1 MEGGRK
7 GGGGG
12 GVYMYKYKIKG
23 EGEGWRKK
31 KNYCRNGKLVETEV
45 HAGGPF
51 LQHVTV
57 VCICIS
63 RVDKP

>member
-1 MEGGRK
+1 
-7 GGGGG
+7 
-12 GVYMYKYKIKG
+12 MYKYKIKG